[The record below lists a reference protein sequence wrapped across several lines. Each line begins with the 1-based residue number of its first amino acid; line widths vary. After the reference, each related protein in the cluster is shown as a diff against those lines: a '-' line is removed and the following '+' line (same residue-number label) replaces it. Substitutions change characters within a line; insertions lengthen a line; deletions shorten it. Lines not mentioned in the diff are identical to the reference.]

1 MHRYLQLPDGLTVHY
16 VSRGEGRPLIF
27 IPGWTM
33 TVEAFSRNLDPLS
46 ERFHVLAYDPRSQGR
61 SAKHH
66 AGNDYTQHG
75 QDLAALIRELELSDV
90 VLIGWSTGVLA
101 AYAYFEQFGCDNV
114 SAFVSIDMSPKP
126 VKDTDSDW
134 GLGLQQDVRRMQAG
148 VTAPDHSA
156 LVRKFASHIYLT
168 RPAEEDFVEDLVSR
182 SLCTAPHVAALLLA
196 DGNLC
201 NYSGVARDVAAR
213 LPVLQVVN
221 EHAAPA
227 ARRWIE
233 ANTPSAEL
241 VALGAHMMF
250 WEFPER
256 FNTAVSRFLEER
268 LGG

>member
-1 MHRYLQLPDGLTVHY
+1 MHKYIQLSDDLAIHY
-16 VSRGEGRPLIF
+16 VSKGEGRPLIF

-33 TVEAFSRNLDPLS
+33 TVEAFSRNLEPLS
-46 ERFHVLAYDPRSQGR
+46 KRFHVLAYDPRSQGR
-61 SAKHH
+61 SSKLQF
-66 AGNDYTQHG
+66 GNDYTQHG
-75 QDLAALIRELELSDV
+75 QDLAAFIRELKLMDV
-90 VLIGWSTGVLA
+90 VLIGWSTGVLT

-134 GLGLQQDVRRMQAG
+134 GIDLQQNVRRVQAS
-148 VTAPDHSA
+148 VTAPDHSN
-156 LVRKFASHIYLT
+156 VIRKFASHVYLT
-168 RPAEEDFVEDLVSR
+168 QPAEENFVEDLVSR

-201 NYSGVARDVAAR
+201 NYSSVAREVAAR

-227 ARRWIE
+227 ARNWIE
-233 ANTPSAEL
+233 ANTPIAEL
-241 VALGAHMMF
+241 VVLGGHMMF

-256 FNTAVSRFLEER
+256 FNAAVSSFLDNR
-268 LGG
+268 SGG

>member
-1 MHRYLQLPDGLTVHY
+1 MHRYLQLPDALTVHY

-33 TVEAFSRNLDPLS
+33 TVEAFDRNLDPLS
-46 ERFHVLAYDPRSQGR
+46 ERYRVLAYDPRSQGR
-61 SAKHH
+61 SAKLQS
-66 AGNDYTQHG
+66 GNDYAQHG
-75 QDLAALIRELELSDV
+75 RDLAAFIRGLNLSDV
-90 VLIGWSTGVLA
+90 VLIGWSTGVLT
-101 AYAYFEQFGCDNV
+101 AYAYFEQFGCGNV
-114 SAFVSIDMSPKP
+114 SAFVSVDMSPKP
-126 VKDTDSDW
+126 VKHTDSDW
-134 GLGLQQDVRRMQAG
+134 GLGLQQDVRRMQAS

-168 RPAEEDFVEDLVSR
+168 RPADEDFVEAIVSR

-196 DGNLC
+196 DGNLSD
-201 NYSGVARDVAAR
+201 YSSVARDVAAR

-227 ARRWIE
+227 ARNWIE

-256 FNTAVSRFLEER
+256 FNGLVSSFLEAR
-268 LGG
+268 FGG

>member
-1 MHRYLQLPDGLTVHY
+1 MHKYIQLSDDLTIQY
-16 VSRGEGRPLIF
+16 VSSGKGRPLIF

-33 TVEAFSRNLDPLS
+33 TVESFSKNLQALS
-46 ERFHVLAYDPRSQGR
+46 DRFRVIAYDPRSQGR
-61 SAKHH
+61 SSKLQS
-66 AGNDYTQHG
+66 GNDYTQHG
-75 QDLAALIRELELSDV
+75 RDLAAFIRELKLTDV
-90 VLIGWSTGVLA
+90 VLIGWSTGVLT
-101 AYAYFEQFGCDNV
+101 AYSYFEQFGCNNV

-134 GLGLQQDVRRMQAG
+134 GIDLKQNVRRVQAG
-148 VTAPDHSA
+148 VTAPDHSDV
-156 LVRKFASHIYLT
+156 VRKFASHAYLT
-168 RPAEEDFVEDLVSR
+168 QPADEEFVEDMVAR

-201 NYSGVARDVAAR
+201 NYSGIAREVAAR

-227 ARRWIE
+227 ARNWIE
-233 ANTPSAEL
+233 ANTPNAEL

-256 FNTAVSRFLEER
+256 FNAVVSNFLEDR
-268 LGG
+268 SDT

>member
-1 MHRYLQLPDGLTVHY
+1 MHRYLQLPDDLTVHY

-46 ERFHVLAYDPRSQGR
+46 ERYHILAYDPRSQGR
-61 SAKHH
+61 SAKLQS
-66 AGNDYTQHG
+66 GNDYTQHG
-75 QDLAALIRELELSDV
+75 KDLAAFIRELRLTDV

-126 VKDTDSDW
+126 VKDTESDW
-134 GLGLQQDVRRMQAG
+134 GIDVQQNVRRMQAS
-148 VTAPDHSA
+148 VTAPDHSS
-156 LVRKFASHIYLT
+156 LVRRFASHIYLT

-201 NYSGVARDVAAR
+201 DYSGVARDVASR

-227 ARRWIE
+227 ARTWIE

-241 VALGAHMMF
+241 VAMGAHMMF

-256 FNTAVSRFLEER
+256 FNAVVSGFLDER
-268 LGG
+268 LGD

>member
-1 MHRYLQLPDGLTVHY
+1 MHKYIQLSDDLTIHY
-16 VSRGEGRPLIF
+16 VSRGEGRSLVF

-33 TVEAFSRNLDPLS
+33 TLESFSRNLEPLS
-46 ERFHVLAYDPRSQGR
+46 ERYYVAAYDPRGQGR
-61 SAKHH
+61 SSKLQS
-66 AGNDYTQHG
+66 GNDYTQHG
-75 QDLAALIRELELSDV
+75 QDLAAFIRQLKLSDV

-126 VKDTDSDW
+126 VKDTESDW
-134 GLGLQQDVRRMQAG
+134 GLGLQQNVRRMQAS

-168 RPAEEDFVEDLVSR
+168 QPADENFVEDLVCR

-201 NYSGVARDVAAR
+201 NYSSIARDVAAR

-227 ARRWIE
+227 ARNWIE

-250 WEFPER
+250 WEFPQR
-256 FNTAVSRFLEER
+256 FNGVVSSFLDKR